1 MSRYIYMYVYP
12 GIKDTLNVVQAYLL
26 KIHVH
31 VHVFN
36 LIEMQ

>member
-1 MSRYIYMYVYP
+1 MNRYIYMYVYP

-26 KIHVH
+26 KIY

>member
-1 MSRYIYMYVYP
+1 MNRYIYMYVYP
-12 GIKDTLNVVQAYLL
+12 GIKDTLNVVHVQAYLL

-31 VHVFN
+31 VFN